1 MPLQYYYCLLGS
13 TRAIEIAKES
23 IPNAL
28 KKLEKCIAQVSTLE
42 NSAINAFASKTKAI
56 FEIIGPKAADFV
68 EQKAEIEY
76 QLNKLYDKQKAI
88 IEELGE
94 KQGL

>member
-1 MPLQYYYCLLGS
+1 MLLGS
-13 TRAIEIAKES
+13 PKAIEIAKRN

-28 KKLEKCIAQVSTLE
+28 EKLEKCIAQVSTLE
-42 NSAINAFASKTKAI
+42 TSAINAFASKTTAI

-68 EQKAEIEY
+68 EQKAEIEHK
-76 QLNKLYDKQKAI
+76 LNKSYEKQKVI

-94 KQGL
+94 KQGS